1 MDPSIYFIFILL
13 FVLSGFFSGT
23 EIALM
28 SLPSHKIESIV
39 KQKLFGAKS
48 LAIIKSNTDRLLI
61 TILVGN
67 NLVNVYTAALAT
79 QISLTFA
86 QNSGMEEAVAVAIA
100 TGAITFL
107 LLMFGE
113 IIPKSF
119 ASKNAESI
127 SLLVS
132 PVYRFLMILL
142 FPIIWIIEKI
152 IKLFTGTAKPI
163 SISDEEI
170 ETFLDMGRSSGTLE
184 DDDHTRLKNTLEF
197 SDTLIEEIMIPRVK
211 LEALSDEKTVSEALE
226 FYMKHTHSRIPVF
239 HETIDDIVGIITIR
253 DLLREKSQ
261 GHESRKLSELHFKK
275 LIKAPLSQP
284 IDVLLEIFKESR
296 QHMSIVIDEY
306 GGVAGI
312 VTLEDIIEEVFGEI
326 HDETD
331 YETDEIIEN
340 GNNSYTIDSSI
351 SMDDI
356 LEEFELEFSDIGFDE
371 KEFGSETVSY
381 ILTHELE
388 RFPEKNET
396 ICFNVLD
403 DKEEASGNTLC
414 FTILEVEDAMIG
426 KIEVT
431 LNLVKS
437 DLEG

>member
-1 MDPSIYFIFILL
+1 
-13 FVLSGFFSGT
+13 
-23 EIALM
+23 M

-86 QNSGMEEAVAVAIA
+86 QNSWMEEAVAVAIA
-100 TGAITFL
+100 TWAITFL
-107 LLMFGE
+107 LLMFWE

-170 ETFLDMGRSSGTLE
+170 ETFLDMWRSSWTLE

-306 GGVAGI
+306 GWVAGI

-403 DKEEASGNTLC
+403 DKEEASWNTLC

-437 DLEG
+437 DLEW

>member
-1 MDPSIYFIFILL
+1 MDPWIYIVFIFLFIL
-13 FVLSGFFSGT
+13 SWFFSGS

-28 SLPSHKIESIV
+28 SLPSHKIESLV
-39 KQKLFGAKS
+39 KQKIFGSKS
-48 LAIIKSNTDRLLI
+48 LGIIKSNTDKLLI

-86 QNSGMEEAVAVAIA
+86 QTSGMEEALAVALA
-100 TGAITFL
+100 TWAITFL

-132 PVYRFLMILL
+132 PIYRVLMIVL
-142 FPIIWIIEKI
+142 FPLIWIIEKI
-152 IKLFTGTAKPI
+152 IKLFTGTAKQV

-170 ETFLDMGRSSGTLE
+170 ETFLDMWRSSGTLE

-211 LEALSDEKTVSEALE
+211 LEALSDEKTIAEALE
-226 FYMKHTHSRIPVF
+226 FYMHHTHSRIPVF

-253 DLLREKSQ
+253 DLLREQALWHDSK
-261 GHESRKLSELHFKK
+261 KLCELHFKK

-306 GGVAGI
+306 GWVAGI

-340 GNNSYTIDSSI
+340 WKNSYTIDPSI

-356 LEEFELEFSDIGFDE
+356 LDEFELSFDDIWLDE
-371 KEFGSETVSY
+371 KEFWSETVSY

-388 RFPEKNET
+388 RFPEKNEKVSFD
-396 ICFNVLD
+396 ILD
-403 DKEEASGNTLC
+403 ENGDVTGNTLC
-414 FTILEVEDAMIG
+414 FTVLEVEDAMIW

-431 LNLVKS
+431 LHFISESHLW
-437 DLEG
+437 

>member
-13 FVLSGFFSGT
+13 FVLSGFFSWT

-86 QNSGMEEAVAVAIA
+86 QNSWMEEAVAVAIA
-100 TGAITFL
+100 TWAITFL
-107 LLMFGE
+107 LLMFWE

-170 ETFLDMGRSSGTLE
+170 ETFLDMWRSSWTLE

-306 GGVAGI
+306 GWVAGI

-403 DKEEASGNTLC
+403 DKEEASWNTLC

-437 DLEG
+437 DLEW

>member
-1 MDPSIYFIFILL
+1 
-13 FVLSGFFSGT
+13 
-23 EIALM
+23 
-28 SLPSHKIESIV
+28 
-39 KQKLFGAKS
+39 
-48 LAIIKSNTDRLLI
+48 
-61 TILVGN
+61 
-67 NLVNVYTAALAT
+67 
-79 QISLTFA
+79 
-86 QNSGMEEAVAVAIA
+86 
-100 TGAITFL
+100 
-107 LLMFGE
+107 MFWE

-170 ETFLDMGRSSGTLE
+170 ETFLDMWRSSWTLE

-306 GGVAGI
+306 GWVAGI

-403 DKEEASGNTLC
+403 DKEEASWNTLC

-437 DLEG
+437 DLEW